1 MVIGYTQV
9 VMQKSKS
16 KSREDKKWQKNKL
29 VSTTTDSTLSKL
41 KQLS

>member
-1 MVIGYTQV
+1 MSAVHLITMVIGYTQV

-29 VSTTTDSTLSKL
+29 VSTTTALR
-41 KQLS
+41 